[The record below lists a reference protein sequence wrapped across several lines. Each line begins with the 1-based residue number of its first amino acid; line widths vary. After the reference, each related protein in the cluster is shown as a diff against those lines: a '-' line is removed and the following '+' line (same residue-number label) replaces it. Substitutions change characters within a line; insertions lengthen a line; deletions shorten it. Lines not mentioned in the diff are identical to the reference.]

1 MKLLKMK
8 SHSRRTFI
16 KITSGGAVGLALF
29 PTIIPSR
36 LLGAG
41 APSKKIHVA
50 QIGCGRMGR
59 ADMSSMLALY
69 REWPRQY
76 GW

>member
-16 KITSGGAVGLALF
+16 KISSGGAVGLALF

-59 ADMSSMLALY
+59 RHEQCAGFISRVA
-69 REWPRQY
+69 
-76 GW
+76 